1 MMPAA
6 SEPETVEEEVANSET
21 LTIYLVR
28 HAFAAHADA
37 TRWPDDSLRPLTEDG
52 IRKFRAAAR
61 GLRRLVPEVE
71 LVRSSGYARAWG
83 TAELLHEATGWP
95 APRDCPPLEANRP
108 VSGAL
113 DVLRSQKERS
123 IALVGHE
130 PYLSTLASLLCA
142 GGEHV
147 LRLRLKKG
155 AVAVVGLDGEVGPGA
170 GTLLWAVPPKILRA
184 LDDAS

>member
-6 SEPETVEEEVANSET
+6 PEPGTVGEEVANSGT

-28 HAFAAHADA
+28 HAFAGHADA
-37 TRWPDDSLRPLTEDG
+37 TRWPDDSLRPLTVDG
-52 IRKFRAAAR
+52 IRKFREAAR

-71 LVRSSGYARAWG
+71 LVLSSGYARAWG
-83 TAELLHEATGWP
+83 TAELLHEAAGWP
-95 APRDCPPLEANRP
+95 APRDCPPLEAPRP
-108 VSGAL
+108 ASGAL
-113 DVLRSQKERS
+113 DVLRAQEEQS

-142 GGEHV
+142 GGEHAMQ
-147 LRLRLKKG
+147 LRLKKG
-155 AVAVVGLDGEVGPGA
+155 AVAVVAMDGEVAPGA

-184 LDDAS
+184 LDDGS